1 MMVLSPRAISI
12 LGYIADSG
20 EVPFH
25 VLLQAFW
32 PDTGSERA
40 EKSMRE
46 WVRRQR
52 HAGWLRTSVPRGANT
67 TVRLS
72 SKAKTIFAERNGT
85 PALAVGHPRARAHH
99 AATLLYIEEV
109 RAQLNPNEAIV
120 ESLLE
125 PQLRAREQAGRGTRR
140 GQVYDSF
147 PDAMLRVKTT
157 MPNGITHFRNV
168 AVEYVTSKYTSKD
181 ILAKCA
187 SFASKYDQVLWVAD
201 NPRTQA
207 RVEHLVGGECACLH

>member
-1 MMVLSPRAISI
+1 MVLSPRALSI

-32 PDTGSERA
+32 GEPANGRA
-40 EKSMRE
+40 EKSMQE

-52 HAGWLRTSVPRGANT
+52 HAGWLRTSVPRGENT

-72 SKAKTIFAERNGT
+72 PKAKAILGERNGA
-85 PALAVGHPRARAHH
+85 PAFAVGHPRARAHH
-99 AATLLYIEEV
+99 AATLLYIEQV
-109 RAQLNPNEAIV
+109 RSQLGPNEAIV

-147 PDAMLRVKTT
+147 PDAMLRIEEMTPDGV
-157 MPNGITHFRNV
+157 THVRNV

-181 ILAKCA
+181 ILEKSA
-187 SFASKYDQVLWVAD
+187 SFASKYEQVLWVAD

-207 RVEHLVGGECACLH
+207 RVERLVGGECACLQ